1 MKLSLQSLRPIAVCS
16 AAVLIAACTEKLDSS
31 GVCGIL
37 CPPVGGEV
45 QNITIDAVTFD
56 TTVQGLSGLGAEPA
70 LLLATR
76 GDTLDA
82 RVIVR
87 FDTLPSEYQIPAGT
101 VAPITFV
108 DSVTLR
114 VIVDTLSIKGTDPLT
129 IEAYDVDT
137 TVINDISTAAVL
149 ALFRP
154 DRLLSSQT
162 FTTAELKDTLRIA
175 IPSAHVLTR
184 IENKQPLRIGLR
196 AVSTGSV
203 QFVMPSTEVGAPT
216 HLRFR
221 VSADTTVQP
230 LAVPP
235 LSATP
240 TDDEIVKRNLR
251 DYTVFARRPPPGD
264 PSEIQLGGIPPR
276 RGYMRFDIPA
286 NLLDSSTVIRATLL
300 LNQIP
305 NPLLD
310 PTDSVLVIPLVGVA
324 GVAVEDP
331 TKAAQIFTD
340 VGLDTLRT
348 RAGDS
353 GLKLVE
359 LGRAFVVWRSLKP
372 AETPHAIVLRTQSE
386 GRSPLEVRF
395 SSLEAAPNLRPRLRI
410 SYTSDVPL
418 GLP

>member
-1 MKLSLQSLRPIAVCS
+1 MKLSFKSLRSIAVCL
-16 AAVLIAACTEKLDSS
+16 AAVILGSCSEKLEST
-31 GVCGIL
+31 GVCAIL
-37 CPPVGGEV
+37 CPPVGGAV

-56 TTVQGLSGLGAEPA
+56 TTVQAFSGLGAEGG

-76 GDTLDA
+76 GDTLDS

-87 FDTLPSEYQIPAGT
+87 FDTLPTEYQIPAGPI
-101 VAPITFV
+101 APITFV

-114 VIVDTLSIKGTDPLT
+114 LIVDTLSIKGTDPVT

-137 TVINDISTAAVL
+137 TANDTSTAAVL

-162 FTTAELKDTLRIA
+162 LTSAQLKDTLRIA
-175 IPSAHVLTR
+175 IPGAHLLTR
-184 IENKQPLRIGLR
+184 IENQQPLRVGLR

-221 VSADTTVQP
+221 ASADTAVQP
-230 LAVPP
+230 LTVPP

-240 TDDEIVKRNLR
+240 SDDPIAASNLR
-251 DYTVFARRPPPGD
+251 DYTVFALRPPQGS

-276 RGYMRFDIPA
+276 RGYLRFEIPA
-286 NLLDSSTVIRATLL
+286 SLLGSSTVIRATLL

-324 GVAVEDP
+324 GVAVGDV

-340 VGLDTLRT
+340 AGLDTLRT

-359 LGRAFVVWRSLKP
+359 LGRAFVVWRSLN
-372 AETPHAIVLRTQSE
+372 ASETPRAIVLRTSTD
-386 GRSPLEVRF
+386 GRSPIEIRF
-395 SSLEAAPNLRPRLRI
+395 SSLEAAPELRPRLRI